1 MYAQI
6 VRREEVVPLTAMHS
20 DTPPSADMHTYV
32 STQIQTHAPND
43 NNNDD
48 REETTVL
55 FMIAIAR
62 VRRPTVTTNLCHL
75 YPVALCGE

>member
-20 DTPPSADMHTYV
+20 DTPPSTDMHTYV
-32 STQIQTHAPND
+32 STQIQTHALND

-55 FMIAIAR
+55 FYDCIKQE
-62 VRRPTVTTNLCHL
+62 
-75 YPVALCGE
+75 CGDQR